1 MFQMKEQDK
10 TLGKKILNKKRRS
23 NLPDKKFKVMVLKI
37 FTKLGRR
44 MDEHSENFNK
54 ERENTRKYL
63 REVIT
68 ELKNTLEGFNSRL
81 DEAENRS
88 VS

>member
-1 MFQMKEQDK
+1 
-10 TLGKKILNKKRRS
+10 
-23 NLPDKKFKVMVLKI
+23 
-37 FTKLGRR
+37 

-68 ELKNTLEGFNSRL
+68 ELKNTLGGFNSRL